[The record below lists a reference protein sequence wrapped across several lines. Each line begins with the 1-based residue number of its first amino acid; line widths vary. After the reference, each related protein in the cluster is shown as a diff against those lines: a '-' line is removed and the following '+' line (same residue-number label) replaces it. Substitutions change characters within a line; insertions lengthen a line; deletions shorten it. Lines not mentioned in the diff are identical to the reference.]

1 MKATY
6 NQIPLARANFY
17 LNLIKQSESH
27 SNDFEAINQH

>member
-17 LNLIKQSESH
+17 LNLIKKPKGH